1 MQCQQPNSL
10 ERDKSFLEGLVQPSL
25 LNIYSSLLLI
35 VFTPRENV
43 CLSWFTLHESIAHWK
58 PIRSSSQQSRRNR
71 RFCVRTEALSFMI
84 FVAAQKLSREAW
96 TISLGKKIHIG
107 ETTRNDEWQD
117 VSNQAAGHFN
127 RQNWHSRQNMAIP
140 RRQKSHKILG
150 WKLFSFRARHSK
162 PAWMNERF
170 SSIIFAEVVKRKI
183 LQCVW
188 SLAHT

>member
-25 LNIYSSLLLI
+25 LNIQSSLLLI

-43 CLSWFTLHESIAHWK
+43 CLYWFTLHQSIAHWK

-84 FVAAQKLSREAW
+84 FVAAQKLSRKAW

-127 RQNWHSRQNMAIP
+127 CQNWHSSQNMAIP

-150 WKLFSFRARHSK
+150 WKLFLSVLGILN
-162 PAWMNERF
+162 PPEWMNAF
-170 SSIIFAEVVKRKI
+170 
-183 LQCVW
+183 
-188 SLAHT
+188 HP